1 MFHSEFYFVPQAGNN
16 LPTKGKIMS
25 VTVLVGS
32 QWGDEGKGK
41 IVDILSEDYE
51 IVARYQG
58 GANAGHTVEIG
69 SSKYILHL
77 IPSGILRAG
86 VICVIGNGVVIDPTA
101 LLDEIA
107 LLEKNNIK
115 VDGRLFI
122 SHNAHL
128 IMPYHKLLDSIQE
141 SGENKIGTTGRG
153 IGPCYIDKY
162 ARKGIKIV
170 DLLNKKVLEEKIR
183 KNLEE
188 KNNLLKKVYEKE
200 ELNVDEII
208 NQYLEFDKK
217 IDKYIKD
224 VPAYLY
230 NAIAKGKSVL
240 LEGAQ
245 GALLDVDHGTYPF
258 VTSSSPTSGGACT
271 GTGIPP
277 NKIDNVI
284 GIVKA
289 YTTRVGYG
297 PFPTELLDDDGD
309 RLRKIGVEY
318 GATTGRPRRCGWFD
332 AFLVNYSVMINGID
346 EVAITKLDVLS
357 SFSEIKVCTG
367 YKLNG
372 KILKSYPTDF
382 ERLQTI
388 APVYETLEGW
398 NTDISKCRSY
408 NDLPKQTKN
417 YLEFISKKAGMKL
430 KIISVGPK
438 RDQTF
443 FMN

>member
-1 MFHSEFYFVPQAGNN
+1 
-16 LPTKGKIMS
+16 MS

-41 IVDILSEDYE
+41 IVDILSENYD
-51 IVARYQG
+51 IVTRYQG

-77 IPSGILRAG
+77 IPSGILREE

-115 VDGRLFI
+115 VDDRLLI

-128 IMPYHKLLDSIQE
+128 IMPYHKLLDLIQE

-170 DLLNKKVLEEKIR
+170 DLLNKKALEEKIR

-200 ELNVDEII
+200 ELNVEEII

-224 VPAYLY
+224 VPAYLN
-230 NAIAKGKSVL
+230 NAIAKGKSIL

-289 YTTRVGYG
+289 YTTRVGNG
-297 PFPTELLDDDGD
+297 PFPTELLDADGEK
-309 RLRKIGVEY
+309 LRKIGVEY

-357 SFSEIKVCTG
+357 DFSEIKVCTG
-367 YKLNG
+367 YKLEG
-372 KILKSYPTDF
+372 KILKSFPTDF

-388 APVYETLEGW
+388 TPVYETLKGW
-398 NTDISKCRSY
+398 NKDISNCRSY
-408 NDLPKQTKN
+408 DDLPNQTKE
-417 YLEFISKKAGMKL
+417 YLDFISQKAGMKI
-430 KIISVGPK
+430 KIVSIGPK